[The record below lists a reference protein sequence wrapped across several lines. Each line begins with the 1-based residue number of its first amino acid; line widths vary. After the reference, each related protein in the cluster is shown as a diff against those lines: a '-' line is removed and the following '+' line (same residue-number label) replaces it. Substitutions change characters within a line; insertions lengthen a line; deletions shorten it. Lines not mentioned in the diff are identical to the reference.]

1 MRYDARQFS
10 VFSREFAA
18 AAAVAALLGVG
29 CAGTHQPD
37 PAAREWRDK
46 LGNAIREP
54 VASREQRDEH
64 SRVLLAAVDHEA
76 VVGLNSDQ
84 VRAAL
89 GPGEPCSGQSLCA
102 EQGFAGDDL
111 YYAIGQKA
119 DDKIKQ
125 LPVLIV
131 GFDAHGTVKRVYTL
145 KTH

>member
-1 MRYDARQFS
+1 MRHNARQFS

-18 AAAVAALLGVG
+18 IAAVAVLLGAG
-29 CAGTHQPD
+29 CAGTQPD
-37 PAAREWRDK
+37 PTAREWRDK
-46 LGNAIREP
+46 LGDAIREP

-64 SRVLLAAVDHEA
+64 SRVLVAAVDHDA
-76 VVGLNSDQ
+76 VVGLNADQ

-89 GPGEPCSGQSLCA
+89 GPGQPCDGQSLCA
-102 EQGFAGDDL
+102 EQGFSGDDL

-131 GFDAHGTVKRVYTL
+131 GFDPHGTVKRVYTL